1 MTTKIDKIQQIPNNS
16 NMILLVGD
24 PSKLTSDILSSDEIN
39 YINVQ
44 NEKNKTQS
52 FAFNRLQYWVF
63 VRILKKEAEEYKSWE
78 NCRKAG
84 DDLQKEANYLKL
96 ETLVL
101 KGVEVS
107 PKALISLA
115 EGLVL
120 GNYQFVKYF
129 KDATEKTNS
138 LKDIFIFSEEISEAV
153 IQKQN
158 ILLDAVCRCREL
170 VNEPVMQLNAVK
182 LAENFA
188 KMGKEAGI
196 KVEILNRRKIESL
209 KMGGLLAVNMGS
221 IDPPTFTVM
230 EWKPENA
237 INEKPIV
244 LVGKGVVYDTGGLN
258 IKTGNYMETMKH
270 DMAGAAIMASVIFA
284 VARLNLPVYLVALM
298 PATDNRLNGNA
309 YVSGDVIKMH
319 NGLSVEVINTD
330 AEGRLILADALS
342 YAQKYNPQLVFNA
355 ATLTGSAVRAI
366 GKYGVVAMHA
376 KAAEAMEKLK
386 ESGNNTY
393 ERVAEFPFWDEYAD
407 LMKSDIADLKNSGP
421 PEAGMITAGK
431 FLEKFTDYPFIHLDI
446 AGVAFAEKRDS
457 YRNLGGTGFG
467 VRLLMEF
474 IESFGGR

>member
-1 MTTKIDKIQQIPNNS
+1 MTTKIEKIQQTPNNS
-16 NMILLVGD
+16 NIILLVGD
-24 PSKLTSDILSSDEIN
+24 PSKLTNDILSSDEIG
-39 YINVQ
+39 YIKTQ

-63 VRILKKEAEEYKSWE
+63 VRILKKEEQEYKSWE

-84 DDLQKEANYLKL
+84 DEFQKEANHLKF

-101 KGVEVS
+101 KGDKVS
-107 PKALISLA
+107 PKALLSLA

-120 GNYQFVKYF
+120 GNYQFIKYF
-129 KDATEKTNS
+129 KDVTEKANT
-138 LKDIFIFSEEISEAV
+138 LEKVFIFSEEISEAE
-153 IQKQN
+153 IDKQN
-158 ILLDAVCRCREL
+158 VILDAVCRCREL

-182 LAENFA
+182 LAESFA
-188 KMGKEAGI
+188 EMGKEAGI
-196 KVEILNRRKIESL
+196 KVEILNKKKIESL
-209 KMGGLLAVNMGS
+209 KMGGLLAVNIGS
-221 IDPPTFTVM
+221 VDPPTFTVM

-237 INEKPIV
+237 MNEKPIV

-258 IKTGNYMETMKH
+258 IKTGNFMETMKH
-270 DMAGAAIMASVIFA
+270 DMAGAAMMASVIFA
-284 VARLNLPVYLVALM
+284 VAKLNLPVYMVALM
-298 PATDNRLNGNA
+298 PATDNRPNGNA
-309 YVSGDVIKMH
+309 YASGDVIKMH

-366 GKYGVVAMHA
+366 GKYGVVAMHT
-376 KAAEAMEKLK
+376 KAGEAMEKLK
-386 ESGNNTY
+386 ESGNSTY
-393 ERVAEFPFWDEYAD
+393 ERIAEFPFWDEYAD

-421 PEAGMITAGK
+421 MEAGMITAGK

-457 YRNLGGTGFG
+457 YRNQGGTGFG
-467 VRLLMEF
+467 VRLLLDF
-474 IESFGGR
+474 IEGFGER

>member
-1 MTTKIDKIQQIPNNS
+1 MTTKIDKILQIPNNS

-24 PSKLTSDILSSDEIN
+24 PSKLTNDILSSDEIG
-39 YINVQ
+39 YIKTQ

-63 VRILKKEAEEYKSWE
+63 VKILKKEEQDYKSWE

-84 DDLQKEANYLKL
+84 DDLQKEANHLKL
-96 ETLVL
+96 ESLVL

-107 PKALISLA
+107 PIALISLA

-129 KDATEKTNS
+129 KDATEKSNT
-138 LKDIFIFSEEISEAV
+138 LKDIFIFSDEIPQAE
-153 IQKQN
+153 IDRQN
-158 ILLDAVCRCREL
+158 ILLDAVCHCREL

-188 KMGKEAGI
+188 EMGKEAGI
-196 KVEILNRRKIESL
+196 KVEILNKRKIESL
-209 KMGGLLAVNMGS
+209 KMGGLLAVNKGS
-221 IDPPTFTVM
+221 VDPPTFTVM

-258 IKTGNYMETMKH
+258 IKTGKFMETMKH
-270 DMAGAAIMASVIFA
+270 DMAGAAMMASVIFA

-298 PATDNRLNGNA
+298 PATDNRPNGNA
-309 YVSGDVIKMH
+309 YASGDVIKMH

-342 YAQKYNPQLVFNA
+342 YAQKIQP
-355 ATLTGSAVRAI
+355 TI
-366 GKYGVVAMHA
+366 
-376 KAAEAMEKLK
+376 
-386 ESGNNTY
+386 
-393 ERVAEFPFWDEYAD
+393 
-407 LMKSDIADLKNSGP
+407 
-421 PEAGMITAGK
+421 
-431 FLEKFTDYPFIHLDI
+431 
-446 AGVAFAEKRDS
+446 
-457 YRNLGGTGFG
+457 
-467 VRLLMEF
+467 
-474 IESFGGR
+474 SF

>member
-1 MTTKIDKIQQIPNNS
+1 MTTKIEKIQQTPNNA
-16 NMILLVGD
+16 NIILLVGE
-24 PSKLTSDILSSDEIN
+24 TSRLSNDILSTDEIS
-39 YINVQ
+39 YIKSQ
-44 NEKNKTQS
+44 NETNKTTG

-63 VRILKKEAEEYKSWE
+63 VRILKKETEEYKSWE

-84 DDLQKEANYLKL
+84 DELQKEANHLKL
-96 ETLVL
+96 KTLAL

-129 KDATEKTNS
+129 KDATEKENS
-138 LKDIFIFSEEISEAV
+138 LKTVFILSDEINQAE
-153 IQKQN
+153 IDKQN
-158 ILLDAVCRCREL
+158 VILDAVCRCREL

-182 LAENFA
+182 LSENFA
-188 KMGKEAGI
+188 EMGKEAGI
-196 KVEILNRRKIESL
+196 KVEILNKKKIESL
-209 KMGGLLAVNMGS
+209 KMGGLLAVNKGS
-221 IDPPTFTVM
+221 VDPPTFTVM
-230 EWKPENA
+230 EWKPGNA

-258 IKTGNYMETMKH
+258 IKTGNNMETMKH
-270 DMAGAAIMASVIFA
+270 DMAGAAMMASVIFA
-284 VARLNLPVYLVALM
+284 VARLNIPVYLVALM

-309 YVSGDVIKMH
+309 VASGDVIKMH

-342 YAQKYNPQLVFNA
+342 YAQKYSPQLVFNA
-355 ATLTGSAVRAI
+355 ATLTGSAQRAI
-366 GKYGVVAMHA
+366 GKFGVVAMHT

-386 ESGNNTY
+386 ESGNSTY

-407 LMKSDIADLKNSGP
+407 QIKSDIADLKNIGSS
-421 PEAGMITAGK
+421 EAGMITAGK

-467 VRLLMEF
+467 VRLLIDF
-474 IESFGGR
+474 IESFAK

>member
-1 MTTKIDKIQQIPNNS
+1 MTTKIEKIQQTLNNA
-16 NMILLVGD
+16 NIILLVGE
-24 PSKLTSDILSSDEIN
+24 TSRLSNDILSNEEIN
-39 YINVQ
+39 YIKAQ
-44 NEKNKTQS
+44 NETNKTTA

-63 VRILKKEAEEYKSWE
+63 VRIIKKEEQEYKSWE

-84 DDLQKEANYLKL
+84 DDLQKEANRLKL
-96 ETLVL
+96 ESLVL
-101 KGVEVS
+101 TGIGVS
-107 PKALISLA
+107 SKSLLSLA
-115 EGLVL
+115 EGLAL
-120 GNYQFVKYF
+120 GNYQFIKYF
-129 KDATEKTNS
+129 KDVTEKANS
-138 LKDIFIFSEEISEAV
+138 LQKVLIFSDDIGQAEIDR
-153 IQKQN
+153 QN

-188 KMGKEAGI
+188 TMGKEAGI
-196 KVEILNRRKIESL
+196 KVEILNKRKIESL
-209 KMGGLLAVNMGS
+209 KMGGLLAVNKGS
-221 IDPPTFTVM
+221 VDPPTFTVM
-230 EWKPENA
+230 EWKPGNA

-258 IKTGNYMETMKH
+258 IKTGNNMETMKH
-270 DMAGAAIMASVIFA
+270 DMAGAAMMASVIFA
-284 VARLNLPVYLVALM
+284 VARLNIPVYLVALM

-309 YVSGDVIKMH
+309 VASGDVIKMH

-342 YAQKYNPQLVFNA
+342 YAQKYSPQLVFNA
-355 ATLTGSAVRAI
+355 ATLTGSAQRAI
-366 GKYGVVAMHA
+366 GKFGVVAMHT

-407 LMKSDIADLKNSGP
+407 QIKSDIADLKNIGSS
-421 PEAGMITAGK
+421 EAGMITAGK

-467 VRLLMEF
+467 VRLLIDF
-474 IESFGGR
+474 IESFAK

>member
-1 MTTKIDKIQQIPNNS
+1 MTTKIEKIQQTPNNA
-16 NMILLVGD
+16 NIILLVGE
-24 PSKLTSDILSSDEIN
+24 TSRLSNDILSNEEIN
-39 YINVQ
+39 YIKAQ
-44 NEKNKTQS
+44 NETNKTTA

-63 VRILKKEAEEYKSWE
+63 VRIIKKEEQEYKSWE

-84 DDLQKEANYLKL
+84 DDLQKEANRLKL
-96 ETLVL
+96 ESLVL
-101 KGVEVS
+101 TGIGVS
-107 PKALISLA
+107 SKSLLSLA
-115 EGLVL
+115 EGLAL
-120 GNYQFVKYF
+120 GNYQFIKYF
-129 KDATEKTNS
+129 KDVTEKANS
-138 LKDIFIFSEEISEAV
+138 LQKVLIFSDDIGQAEIDR
-153 IQKQN
+153 QN

-188 KMGKEAGI
+188 TMGKEAGI
-196 KVEILNRRKIESL
+196 KVEILNKRKIESL
-209 KMGGLLAVNMGS
+209 KMGGLLAVNKGS
-221 IDPPTFTVM
+221 VDPPTFTVM

-258 IKTGNYMETMKH
+258 IKTGNNMETMKH
-270 DMAGAAIMASVIFA
+270 DMAGAAMMASVIFA
-284 VARLNLPVYLVALM
+284 VARLNIPVYLVALM

-309 YVSGDVIKMH
+309 VASGDVIKMH

-342 YAQKYNPQLVFNA
+342 YAQKYSPQLVFNA
-355 ATLTGSAVRAI
+355 ATLTGSAQRAI
-366 GKYGVVAMHA
+366 GKFGVVAMHT

-386 ESGNNTY
+386 ESGNSTY

-407 LMKSDIADLKNSGP
+407 QIKSDIADLKNIGSS
-421 PEAGMITAGK
+421 EAGMITAGK

-467 VRLLMEF
+467 VRLLIDF
-474 IESFGGR
+474 IESFAK